1 MGTEDLLIGRLIAT
15 KFAIESVIGSG
26 AMGVVYRARH
36 VALDKPVAVKVLHQ
50 ELAKDETFGA
60 RLRREAK
67 AASRLDHPNSV
78 RVIDFGEEPDGLLYI
93 AMELLDGLDLFQTLE
108 RQWPIS
114 DIRTIDLVC
123 QTLSALAV
131 AHDMGIVHRDLKPEN
146 IMLIARVD
154 DDGGPRDIVKVCDF
168 GIAKTADASDDPK
181 QPGKRALTTQGI
193 LIGTPEYMSPE
204 QCRGQPLDARSD
216 LYSVG
221 VILYQ
226 ILTGRL
232 PFQAASAIDVV
243 LKHVSEEPEPPS
255 AIRPGLSPKLEE
267 VCLRALRKR
276 PDDRYANAREMRAEL
291 RAIVDVATSDASP
304 LSPELR
310 LIARNAETLLSAVT
324 APVVETA
331 APIDAGTPPPSA
343 THDESRQARSRGRLR
358 YAAMIAV
365 PAVVVAAVAI
375 GSQRSSSLQ
384 TLPSLP
390 VTSAPAETAKVQ
402 PEMSP
407 LLEMVHA
414 DAPAPPPVAARP
426 SKSSVIA
433 RPRAVVRTTSM
444 APVQP
449 PLMADSEPEPRI
461 TSPPPAIVPPIP
473 SPLPEMKAILPAP
486 PEPPAPSPAPP
497 SIHFD
502 PSRGRVAWNVSTA
515 SGGATVG
522 NVARALA
529 RASGPWQRC
538 YQTALESRG
547 ASVEGA
553 ATLRLTC
560 DQQGRVVDVTFSGF
574 DVADMSSCIRAA
586 SKGLTIPNADT
597 GEAWAS
603 VALAFKVVE

>member
-1 MGTEDLLIGRLIAT
+1 MGTDDLLIGRLIAT

-60 RLRREAK
+60 RLRSEAK

-108 RQWPIS
+108 RQWPIPDS
-114 DIRTIDLVC
+114 RTIDLVC

-146 IMLIARVD
+146 IMLLTRVD

-168 GIAKTADASDDPK
+168 GIAKTTDASEDPSR
-181 QPGKRALTTQGI
+181 PGKRALTTQGLI
-193 LIGTPEYMSPE
+193 IGTPEYMSPE

-232 PFQAASAIDVV
+232 PFQAANAIDVV
-243 LKHVSEEPEPPS
+243 LKHVTEEPERPS

-267 VCLRALRKR
+267 VCLRALCKR
-276 PDDRYANAREMRAEL
+276 PDERYSSAREMRAEL
-291 RAIVDVATSDASP
+291 RAIAGVAAADVSP
-304 LSPELR
+304 VSPALR
-310 LIARNAETLLSAVT
+310 LVARNAETLLSAVSVPG
-324 APVVETA
+324 AETA
-331 APIDAGTPPPSA
+331 APINGGTPPASLE
-343 THDESRQARSRGRLR
+343 HDVSPKGRGRGRLR
-358 YAAMIAV
+358 YAALIAI
-365 PAVVVAAVAI
+365 PTAVVAAVAI
-375 GSQRSSSLQ
+375 GSQRGSSLQ
-384 TLPSLP
+384 TSPAIS
-390 VTSAPAETAKVQ
+390 VTSAPTETEKVHEGPSPAEIVQANATA
-402 PEMSP
+402 PSP
-407 LLEMVHA
+407 VE
-414 DAPAPPPVAARP
+414 ARP
-426 SKSSVIA
+426 SKSTPVA
-433 RPRAVVRTTSM
+433 RPRAVVRTTS
-444 APVQP
+444 ASPVQP
-449 PLMADSEPEPRI
+449 PVVADSEPEPRVA
-461 TSPPPAIVPPIP
+461 SPPPAIVPAIP
-473 SPLPEMKAILPAP
+473 SPAPEAKAILPAP
-486 PEPPAPSPAPP
+486 LAPMPAAP
-497 SIHFD
+497 IVHVD

-529 RASGPWQRC
+529 RASGTWQRC
-538 YQTALESRG
+538 YQTALEARG
-547 ASVEGA
+547 VSSEGA
-553 ATLRLTC
+553 ATLRLAC

-574 DVADMSSCIRAA
+574 DMGDMSSCIRAA

-603 VALAFKVVE
+603 VALTFKVVE